1 MKCNAVGIRPDQK
14 LTDSCGFVHGHAGPC
29 NWVMTHASDDE
40 LRAECE
46 RRFGPDYVNGLP
58 RVREANLVDERDE
71 WKRRAEAAEAK
82 MGDYYGEMTKVRN
95 VVRESGPG
103 IATAKPDNSVAW
115 LDEDLLCEDAP

>member
-1 MKCNAVGIRPDQK
+1 MMMPMELGPTRFKCTGEPTHCSDCARDA
-14 LTDSCGFVHGHAGPC
+14 LTD
-29 NWVMTHASDDE
+29 DQ

-46 RRFGPDYVNGLP
+46 RRFGLDYMNGLP
-58 RVREANLVDERDE
+58 RVREANLIDERDE
-71 WKRRAEAAEAK
+71 WKRRAEAAEEK